1 MMFKQ
6 IFSLL
11 LLLLFSGFV
20 AVAQNREE
28 LQKQKQS
35 IEKELAEL
43 NQLYRETQKNTKTSV
58 KQLAIIKRKINARE
72 ALINGINRE
81 VKQLDE
87 TIYLNER
94 DIYRLRKELDTLKV
108 KYAKSI
114 VFAYKNR
121 SSYEYLNFLFSAS
134 NFNDALKRAA
144 YLKSY
149 RQNRETQASA
159 IVKSEQ
165 LLQDKIGVLSANKKE
180 RLSTLEVQNKQLL
193 DLEEDKKEQDQVV
206 AQLKGKEKELNKQ
219 IRDKE
224 NQRQKVAVA
233 INAVIR
239 REIEEAK
246 KREEA
251 KRLKALEDA
260 RKLKAAQDAAAAQ
273 AAADKKNAA
282 GKPASGNAGAG
293 NNAANTVAANGA
305 GNNGS
310 ANPPRPT
317 LNDAPSGV
325 TSAAKDRTYSP
336 LESTPEG
343 MELSLNFENNKGRLP
358 WPVSNGVVTVGFG
371 TQSYAGTKLMQKSDG
386 LEIAV
391 PVGSP
396 VRCVADGEVV
406 YAGEVADEN
415 IVLVKHGKYFT
426 GYKNLSSVAVSRDQK
441 VKAGTVLGKSG
452 TSIDGEGG
460 ILFMIMND
468 KSVAQNP
475 APWLRSK

>member
-1 MMFKQ
+1 MNKKF
-6 IFSLL
+6 FSFLAV
-11 LLLLFSGFV
+11 LLFSGFV

-35 IEKELAEL
+35 IERELAEL
-43 NQLYRETQKNTKTSV
+43 NQLYRETQKSTKSSV

-149 RQNRETQASA
+149 RQNRETQANT

-193 DLEEDKKEQDQVV
+193 DLEQDRKEQDQVV

-224 NQRQKVAVA
+224 SQRQKVAVA

-273 AAADKKNAA
+273 VAADKKNA
-282 GKPASGNAGAG
+282 
-293 NNAANTVAANGA
+293 V
-305 GNNGS
+305 S

-317 LNDAPSGV
+317 LNDATTGV

-343 MELSLNFENNKGRLP
+343 MELSLNFENNRGRLP

-371 TQSYAGTKLMQKSDG
+371 TQNYAGTKLIQKSDG

-426 GYKNLSSVAVSRDQK
+426 GYKNLSAVAVSRDQK